1 MVRDIPGL
9 SGVDYLTNVSILEL
23 DTLPT
28 HPVIVGGSYIALEFD
43 RMYRRFGS
51 RLTVVE
57 RGSRLASRE
66 DDVILGAGEVR
77 ITKSNNGFDL
87 TTAPVAGSHLL
98 LAVGRRPPISSTAI
112 LTRPRGA

>member
-1 MVRDIPGL
+1 LRRDHRGCRAGGAAAGRTDLLRGGRFFLNVGGRAVVPDIPGL
-9 SGVDYLTNVSILEL
+9 SGVDYRTN
-23 DTLPT
+23 
-28 HPVIVGGSYIALEFD
+28 
-43 RMYRRFGS
+43 S
-51 RLTVVE
+51 RLAVVE

-87 TTAPVAGSHLL
+87 TTAPVAGSHLA
-98 LAVGRRPPISSTAI
+98 AVGRRPPISSTAI